1 MYVYTH
7 TVTDQSANVIFYGLQ
22 NFLCFIIIP
31 QKKQNI
37 YIESIYTAPASVYI
51 YIYTQTLEIFLYI
64 RHVAK

>member
-1 MYVYTH
+1 MYVYSH

-51 YIYTQTLEIFLYI
+51 YIHTDTRDISL
-64 RHVAK
+64 H